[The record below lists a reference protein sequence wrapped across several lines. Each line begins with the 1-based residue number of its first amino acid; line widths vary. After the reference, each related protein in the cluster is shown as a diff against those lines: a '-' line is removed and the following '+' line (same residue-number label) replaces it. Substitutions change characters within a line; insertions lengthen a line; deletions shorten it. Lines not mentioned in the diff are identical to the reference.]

1 MTIDQSANL
10 RSEFYMNSP
19 QRDIQLSL
27 VIPVYNRPI
36 EVEELLASL
45 STQTHQSFEV
55 VIVEDGSTEKCD
67 EVVRR
72 YQSKLEIN
80 YYFKENSGPGQSR
93 NYGCE
98 RAKGSYFV
106 ILDSDCIIPPQFV
119 ETVYSNLRK
128 NYVDA
133 FGGPDKAEDS
143 FTPLQKAINYAMT
156 SFLTTG
162 GIRGGSQK
170 LDRFYPRSFN
180 MGFSKEVFQKTGGFP
195 SVRYAASK
203 AAGEDIEFSQNIY
216 KAGFS
221 INLMKEAYVFHKR
234 RTSIKAFYRQVYNFG
249 YARISLFKR
258 DKSNL
263 KAVHFFPSVF
273 LVGTLLLMA
282 GAVFVSKWLL
292 LPFLFLIIVLFVDA
306 LAKTKSVYIAL
317 MSVCMSFIQLIG
329 YGLGFLVSFWQQVIL
344 GKSLNS
350 KA

>member
-1 MTIDQSANL
+1 MD
-10 RSEFYMNSP
+10 SP
-19 QRDIQLSL
+19 RNEILLSL
-27 VIPVYNRPI
+27 IIPVYNRPI

-45 STQTHQSFEV
+45 AVQTHQSFEV

-98 RAKGSYFV
+98 RAKGNYFV
-106 ILDSDCIIPPQFV
+106 VLDSDCIIPPQYI
-119 ETVYSNLRK
+119 ETVYSNLNK

-216 KAGFS
+216 KSGFS
-221 INLMKEAYVFHKR
+221 ISLLKDAYVFHKR
-234 RTSIKAFYRQVYNFG
+234 RTSINAFYRQVYNFG

-263 KAVHFFPSVF
+263 KVVHFFPSAF

-282 GAVFVSKWLL
+282 GAFFISKWLL
-292 LPFLFLIIVLFVDA
+292 LPILFLMVVLFVDA
-306 LAKTKSVYIAL
+306 LIKTKSIQIAM
-317 MSVCMSFIQLIG
+317 MSVSMGFIQLIG
-329 YGLGFLVSFWQQVIL
+329 YGLGFMVSFCEQIIL
-344 GKSLNS
+344 GRSVIV